1 MSQSNAERQRQWRER
16 MKQAGYRAMV
26 VWLPPE
32 AVDILGA
39 YPERERGQVILNAL
53 RNVTSNTLVTIP
65 GDEKADTGPPAMLN
79 RLEALEGQVAG
90 LTQAVQGLVTGNTLV
105 TIPGNTPVT
114 SQSNDTHQA
123 DKAKYQATEPV
134 VTVTQPKATDTVTD
148 TTRRDRALTAE
159 ELARSAQS
167 LHKQGLSY
175 AQIAERWENEKI
187 PTLRGGRRWH
197 KGSIHKLAQRY
208 SQ

>member
-1 MSQSNAERQRQWRER
+1 MTQSNAERQRQWRER
-16 MKQAGYRAMV
+16 MKSAGYRAMV

-79 RLEALEGQVAG
+79 QLEALEGQVAG
-90 LTQAVQGLVTGNTLV
+90 LTQAVQRLVTGNTPV

-114 SQSNDTHQA
+114 LQRNNNQA
-123 DKAKYQATEPV
+123 PLVSKSAPHAAKAKT
-134 VTVTQPKATDTVTD
+134 
-148 TTRRDRALTAE
+148 LSAE

-167 LHKQGLSY
+167 LHAQGLSY
-175 AQIAERWENEKI
+175 EQIAKRWENEKI

-197 KGSIHKLAQRY
+197 KGSIHKLAKRY